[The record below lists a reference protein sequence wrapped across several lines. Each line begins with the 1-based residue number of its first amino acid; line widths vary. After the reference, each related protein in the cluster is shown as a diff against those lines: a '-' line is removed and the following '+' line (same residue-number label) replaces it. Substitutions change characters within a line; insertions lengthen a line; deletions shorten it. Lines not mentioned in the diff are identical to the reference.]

1 MIRYIWQEYVHK
13 TLLSAR
19 FIVVVSSLLLIMIM
33 LFQGMSVQMK
43 KMGYQVGVFEMLPS
57 FLFYNTGTIIYFGVF
72 LFLIAVLPRW
82 DGSMNEILR
91 LGKRKW
97 FFAQYIYIFFTSV
110 IYFLIWTGG
119 FILALFPR
127 IIWNNEW
134 SSLAKMAID
143 PQQSVFFWMNLN
155 LNVNLQFSDLIM
167 NIGSPGKVYLL
178 TFMLTVLG
186 SFFIGIFMI
195 TVNICFRRG
204 VGTVL
209 AYLMV
214 GVQTMSGILAMLFG
228 KNLIHFEGYKQVKN
242 LLERMQYYISPLYQS
257 DLFTM
262 AIHNARPIAQRI
274 GIGVIYFAI
283 LILLV
288 TLFGMC
294 MIRKIDLCKENA

>member
-1 MIRYIWQEYVHK
+1 
-13 TLLSAR
+13 
-19 FIVVVSSLLLIMIM
+19 
-33 LFQGMSVQMK
+33 
-43 KMGYQVGVFEMLPS
+43 
-57 FLFYNTGTIIYFGVF
+57 
-72 LFLIAVLPRW
+72 
-82 DGSMNEILR
+82 MNEILR

-274 GIGVIYFAI
+274 AIGVIYFAI

>member
-1 MIRYIWQEYVHK
+1 
-13 TLLSAR
+13 
-19 FIVVVSSLLLIMIM
+19 
-33 LFQGMSVQMK
+33 
-43 KMGYQVGVFEMLPS
+43 
-57 FLFYNTGTIIYFGVF
+57 
-72 LFLIAVLPRW
+72 
-82 DGSMNEILR
+82 
-91 LGKRKW
+91 
-97 FFAQYIYIFFTSV
+97 
-110 IYFLIWTGG
+110 
-119 FILALFPR
+119 
-127 IIWNNEW
+127 
-134 SSLAKMAID
+134 MAID

-214 GVQTMSGILAMLFG
+214 GVQTMSGILTMLFG
-228 KNLIHFEGYKQVKN
+228 KKLIHFEGYKQVKN

>member
-1 MIRYIWQEYVHK
+1 MKFFDWGKE
-13 TLLSAR
+13 
-19 FIVVVSSLLLIMIM
+19 
-33 LFQGMSVQMK
+33 SV
-43 KMGYQVGVFEMLPS
+43 
-57 FLFYNTGTIIYFGVF
+57 
-72 LFLIAVLPRW
+72 
-82 DGSMNEILR
+82 
-91 LGKRKW
+91 

-178 TFMLTVLG
+178 TFMLTVLE

>member
-1 MIRYIWQEYVHK
+1 
-13 TLLSAR
+13 
-19 FIVVVSSLLLIMIM
+19 
-33 LFQGMSVQMK
+33 
-43 KMGYQVGVFEMLPS
+43 
-57 FLFYNTGTIIYFGVF
+57 
-72 LFLIAVLPRW
+72 
-82 DGSMNEILR
+82 MNEILR

-155 LNVNLQFSDLIM
+155 LNVNLQFSDLII

>member
-1 MIRYIWQEYVHK
+1 
-13 TLLSAR
+13 
-19 FIVVVSSLLLIMIM
+19 
-33 LFQGMSVQMK
+33 
-43 KMGYQVGVFEMLPS
+43 
-57 FLFYNTGTIIYFGVF
+57 
-72 LFLIAVLPRW
+72 
-82 DGSMNEILR
+82 MNEILR

-97 FFAQYIYIFFTSV
+97 FFAQYIYILFTSV

>member
-1 MIRYIWQEYVHK
+1 MV
-13 TLLSAR
+13 
-19 FIVVVSSLLLIMIM
+19 
-33 LFQGMSVQMK
+33 
-43 KMGYQVGVFEMLPS
+43 
-57 FLFYNTGTIIYFGVF
+57 
-72 LFLIAVLPRW
+72 
-82 DGSMNEILR
+82 
-91 LGKRKW
+91 
-97 FFAQYIYIFFTSV
+97 FAQYIYIFFTSV

>member
-1 MIRYIWQEYVHK
+1 
-13 TLLSAR
+13 
-19 FIVVVSSLLLIMIM
+19 
-33 LFQGMSVQMK
+33 MK
-43 KMGYQVGVFEMLPS
+43 KMGYQVGVFEMLPP

-209 AYLMV
+209 AL
-214 GVQTMSGILAMLFG
+214 S
-228 KNLIHFEGYKQVKN
+228 LIH
-242 LLERMQYYISPLYQS
+242 I
-257 DLFTM
+257 
-262 AIHNARPIAQRI
+262 
-274 GIGVIYFAI
+274 
-283 LILLV
+283 
-288 TLFGMC
+288 
-294 MIRKIDLCKENA
+294 

>member
-1 MIRYIWQEYVHK
+1 
-13 TLLSAR
+13 
-19 FIVVVSSLLLIMIM
+19 
-33 LFQGMSVQMK
+33 
-43 KMGYQVGVFEMLPS
+43 
-57 FLFYNTGTIIYFGVF
+57 
-72 LFLIAVLPRW
+72 
-82 DGSMNEILR
+82 MNEILR

>member
-1 MIRYIWQEYVHK
+1 
-13 TLLSAR
+13 
-19 FIVVVSSLLLIMIM
+19 
-33 LFQGMSVQMK
+33 
-43 KMGYQVGVFEMLPS
+43 
-57 FLFYNTGTIIYFGVF
+57 
-72 LFLIAVLPRW
+72 
-82 DGSMNEILR
+82 MNEILR

-97 FFAQYIYIFFTSV
+97 FFAQYIYIFFKSV